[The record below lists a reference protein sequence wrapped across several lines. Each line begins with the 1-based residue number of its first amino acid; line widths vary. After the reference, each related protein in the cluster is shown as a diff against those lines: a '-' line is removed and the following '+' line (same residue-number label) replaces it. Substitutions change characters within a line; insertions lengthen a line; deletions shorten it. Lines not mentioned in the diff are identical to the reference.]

1 MIGNILEDL
10 DGLWKEG
17 MKGLQ
22 KLHVKMEESSKAID
36 QSVLTPIAKRCNSSI
51 DDPTTERDLTSMDA
65 SQ

>member
-1 MIGNILEDL
+1 
-10 DGLWKEG
+10 